1 MRNRISTGYA
11 SAVLT
16 VIVWGTTFT
25 STKILLRDFSAHEIL
40 FFRSLLAFLVLYIAK
55 PQKLVLREKKH
66 ELLFACA
73 GLCGITLYHLFENY
87 SLSFTAVANTS
98 LIVATSPFFIAL
110 LSSAFLKAEKPGP
123 AFYLGFLTALTGTAI
138 ISFNGRIV
146 LALNPMGD
154 ILALCAALSWALYS
168 ILSKLLSQY
177 EYGTLQITR
186 RIFGYN
192 LLFLLPV
199 FFFSGF
205 RLNPSLL
212 IKPVNLLHILYL
224 GAVASAMCFGTWNY
238 AIQTLG
244 ALRTS
249 VFIYLIPV
257 ISVTVSAIVLREP
270 VTMMLIG
277 GAALTLS
284 GLFLS
289 EYKVFLRRG
298 ELGETSDSSGPA

>member
-1 MRNRISTGYA
+1 LRNRVSTGYA
-11 SAVLT
+11 SALLT
-16 VIVWGTTFT
+16 VMVWGTTFT
-25 STKILLRDFSAHEIL
+25 STKILLRDFSAYELL
-40 FFRSLLAFLVLYIAK
+40 FIRSLIAFLVLSIAK

-73 GLCGITLYHLFENY
+73 GLCGITLYHLLENY
-87 SLSFTAVANTS
+87 SLLFTSVANTS
-98 LIVATSPFFIAL
+98 LIVATSPFFIAI
-110 LSSAFLKAEKPGP
+110 LSSVFLKAEKPGP
-123 AFYLGFLTALTGTAI
+123 AFYLGFLLALTGTAL

-146 LALNPMGD
+146 LALNPTGD

-168 ILSKLLSQY
+168 ILSKLLSMH

-186 RIFGYN
+186 RIFGYS

-205 RLNPSLL
+205 RLSPSLL
-212 IKPVNLLHILYL
+212 IKPVNILNFLYL
-224 GAVASAMCFGTWNY
+224 GAVASALCFGTWNY
-238 AIQTLG
+238 AIRTLG
-244 ALRTS
+244 ALKTS

-270 VTMMLIG
+270 VTWILIS

-289 EYKVFLRRG
+289 EYKSFLRRG
-298 ELGETSDSSGPA
+298 GQGRTTDTSGQA